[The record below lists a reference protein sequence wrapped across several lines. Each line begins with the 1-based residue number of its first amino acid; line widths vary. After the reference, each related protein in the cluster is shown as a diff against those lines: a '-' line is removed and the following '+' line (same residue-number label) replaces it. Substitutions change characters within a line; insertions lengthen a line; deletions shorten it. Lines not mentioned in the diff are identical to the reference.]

1 MTNLE
6 IYKSIPTYPDSVKV
20 DKERTLAAEAPLCE
34 DEHGNVSYISSE
46 HRKKW
51 LNTMYAKEQRIRN
64 GKKKGRSD
72 KDD

>member
-1 MTNLE
+1 MNKTAIING
-6 IYKSIPTYPDSVKV
+6 
-20 DKERTLAAEAPLCE
+20 KEYSFIKTVTDITTDRTAVLCE

-64 GKKKGRSD
+64 GKKGRSD